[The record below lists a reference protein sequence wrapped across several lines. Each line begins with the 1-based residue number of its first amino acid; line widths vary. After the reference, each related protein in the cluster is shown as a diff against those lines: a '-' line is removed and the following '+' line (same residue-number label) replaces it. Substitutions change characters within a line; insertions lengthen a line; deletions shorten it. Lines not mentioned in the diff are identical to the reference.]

1 MGGGDLL
8 SPDSKL
14 EELLLDLAGKARP
27 RVAFL
32 PTAVADSGER
42 TELFLE
48 AFRNRDCEP
57 EVVTLFG
64 MPERSVERV
73 AAADVVYVHGGN
85 TANMLAVWRVHG
97 IDWALREGPRVG
109 SGTMTEP
116 VVGGYY
122 AYRLRRRA
130 VKRLVPGADQPRSL
144 FRVVQVLKVERFV
157 PQNRAVGSY
166 GVNLSVFG
174 DLIRAEPVADDL
186 ALLGDP
192 FIATFPMTGR
202 AFEELRPRLVSVA
215 EAAAADPDGLNLV
228 VDEERGGWFAVSPDD
243 IILEMVAEGL
253 LERREDWPA
262 DPPG

>member
-97 IDWALREGPRVG
+97 IDWALREVWRRAASSASPP
-109 SGTMTEP
+109 SASLLDADHP
-116 VVGGYY
+116 Q
-122 AYRLRRRA
+122 RRRP
-130 VKRLVPGADQPRSL
+130 RFADRQ
-144 FRVVQVLKVERFV
+144 
-157 PQNRAVGSY
+157 A
-166 GVNLSVFG
+166 
-174 DLIRAEPVADDL
+174 
-186 ALLGDP
+186 
-192 FIATFPMTGR
+192 
-202 AFEELRPRLVSVA
+202 LRPRAPTRVA
-215 EAAAADPDGLNLV
+215 GRAVDG
-228 VDEERGGWFAVSPDD
+228 P
-243 IILEMVAEGL
+243 
-253 LERREDWPA
+253 
-262 DPPG
+262 

>member
-48 AFRNRDCEP
+48 AFRSRDCEP

-64 MPERSVERV
+64 LPERSVERV

-97 IDWALREGPRVG
+97 IDWALREVWRCGRPRRV
-109 SGTMTEP
+109 SPPASCSTPIT
-116 VVGGYY
+116 
-122 AYRLRRRA
+122 
-130 VKRLVPGADQPRSL
+130 RS
-144 FRVVQVLKVERFV
+144 
-157 PQNRAVGSY
+157 
-166 GVNLSVFG
+166 
-174 DLIRAEPVADDL
+174 VADRASLIGRLYARADAEWLADRLMDL
-186 ALLGDP
+186 EGWRNCAL
-192 FIATFPMTGR
+192 
-202 AFEELRPRLVSVA
+202 
-215 EAAAADPDGLNLV
+215 AAG
-228 VDEERGGWFAVSPDD
+228 
-243 IILEMVAEGL
+243 
-253 LERREDWPA
+253 
-262 DPPG
+262 